1 MMPNS
6 HVPLIIITI
15 LISHLFSEIIRRC
28 INCST
33 INFAIITTLKVH
45 HKFIMSAK
53 RPLDIITAI
62 NLTRKYEHKDA
73 SHLLMEET
81 TTLRFKVGD
90 RVACNVGET
99 FQTGTVIKL
108 WYTEKYYPEGANR
121 LQSLVPYQVR
131 LDNDNTIY
139 APKDEDGYIKISNS
153 PHICGNCA
161 KEESSDNNLKSCTS
175 CKMVKYCNRQCQ
187 KAHRKKHMERCTKQ
201 AARLH
206 DEKLFKLPPPL
217 EDCPICMERLPSI
230 SSGKKY
236 QYCCGKIIC
245 IGCTF
250 AHAKEDPK
258 EKCPFCRIPPISPYS
273 VGVDRQVIERLKER
287 IKLGDATACHQ
298 LGLVYMNGL
307 HGLPRDYDKGF
318 ELCLRAGKMG
328 CADAYQTVGNI
339 YANQPSLLRDEKKG
353 QYYVELA
360 AIAGHSL
367 ARYQLSH
374 MEVSAGN
381 SDVALKHLLIA
392 VESAGYADALN
403 DIKTFF
409 RDGRAT
415 KEDYTK
421 ALQDYQAYLAQIKT
435 TQRDEAAAFRDIY
448 KYY

>member
-1 MMPNS
+1 
-6 HVPLIIITI
+6 
-15 LISHLFSEIIRRC
+15 
-28 INCST
+28 
-33 INFAIITTLKVH
+33 
-45 HKFIMSAK
+45 MSA
-53 RPLDIITAI
+53 RRHLDIITAI
-62 NLTRKYEHKDA
+62 NLTHKYEHKDS

-90 RVACNVGET
+90 RVACNRGGT

-131 LDNDNTIY
+131 LDNDNTVY
-139 APKDEDGYIKISNS
+139 AQQDEDSCIKISRS

-175 CKMVKYCNRQCQ
+175 CKMVKYCNIQCQ

-217 EDCPICMERLPSI
+217 EDCPICMERLPSKN
-230 SSGKKY
+230 SGKKY
-236 QYCCGKIIC
+236 QSCCGKIIC

-250 AHAKEDPK
+250 AHAKEDSE
-258 EKCPFCRIPPISPYS
+258 EKCPFCRIPSISPYS
-273 VGVDRQVIERLKER
+273 DGVDRQVIERLEER
-287 IKLGDATACHQ
+287 IELGDATASYQ
-298 LGLVYMNGL
+298 LGLLYMNGF
-307 HGLPRDYDKGF
+307 HGLPRDYDKVF

-339 YANQPSLLRDEKKG
+339 YTLKSDEKKG
-353 QYYVELA
+353 QYYLELA
-360 AIAGHSL
+360 AIAGQVL
-367 ARYQLSH
+367 ARYQLSQ
-374 MEVSAGN
+374 MEVRRGN

-415 KEDYTK
+415 KEDYKK
-421 ALQDYQAYLAQIKT
+421 ALQDYQAYLAQIRT